1 MTPRPTGDLPTAF
14 RDHWLRHFAPP
25 DGERLVVGVSGGI
38 DSMTLLALLGRERAG
53 GTDLEVVAAHFDH
66 GARGPA
72 GAEDG
77 RFVEAIGAAW
87 GTRVVRG
94 AGDAPARAR
103 ESGRGP
109 MAAARELRYEF
120 LRRVAEDEDAWAI
133 ATAHQR
139 DDRVET
145 LLLRI
150 TRGAS
155 TDGLGGPRAI
165 DDWGGTPVIRPLLPF
180 SRTAIEE
187 WAGRAD
193 VPFRKDPSNVDR
205 RYPRSRMRNE
215 VLPLLR
221 EINPRIDAAVVR
233 LSDLAS
239 VDAAWLRSET
249 GALLDRATTS
259 RDEVEWRLDADM
271 LSRAPEALL
280 GRAIVTAWS
289 WSAPEGTPPPAAAWI
304 EGVTDFLRGGRG
316 GLVPAPGG
324 GEIRRRGP
332 AVIVRRAV
340 DSLEGATGSMKNDG
354 EESAE

>member
-1 MTPRPTGDLPTAF
+1 
-14 RDHWLRHFAPP
+14 
-25 DGERLVVGVSGGI
+25 
-38 DSMTLLALLGRERAG
+38 
-53 GTDLEVVAAHFDH
+53 
-66 GARGPA
+66 
-72 GAEDG
+72 
-77 RFVEAIGAAW
+77 
-87 GTRVVRG
+87 
-94 AGDAPARAR
+94 
-103 ESGRGP
+103 
-109 MAAARELRYEF
+109 
-120 LRRVAEDEDAWAI
+120 
-133 ATAHQR
+133 
-139 DDRVET
+139 
-145 LLLRI
+145 
-150 TRGAS
+150 
-155 TDGLGGPRAI
+155 
-165 DDWGGTPVIRPLLPF
+165 
-180 SRTAIEE
+180 
-187 WAGRAD
+187 
-193 VPFRKDPSNVDR
+193 
-205 RYPRSRMRNE
+205 MRNE

-221 EINPRIDAAVVR
+221 EINPRIDAAVGR